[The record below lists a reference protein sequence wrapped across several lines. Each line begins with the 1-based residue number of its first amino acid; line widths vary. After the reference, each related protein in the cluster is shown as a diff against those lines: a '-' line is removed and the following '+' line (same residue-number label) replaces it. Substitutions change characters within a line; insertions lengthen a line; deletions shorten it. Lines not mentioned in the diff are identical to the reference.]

1 MNTMRPSVRPDA
13 LHGRTHRKRDM
24 SPGPG
29 TVEQQPPRGSF
40 IRLGI
45 ASVVLIVVALVVA
58 TFFVLQPKRDRQAG
72 TVVGFSAPPTVE
84 RLHVVI
90 LRGGATG
97 CRPTGGCNAA
107 NYAEVLSSKE
117 GWITTV
123 LAQGG
128 TGYVN
133 GADADP
139 PGDFG
144 SRLPDVYKAAPDLV
158 IVEGSVG
165 DQYYAASEIHDAAA
179 TVFADLKSH
188 LPNALVVA
196 VGPAWANTPPAK
208 IVAVE
213 GAVKEAAAT
222 DKVPFIDPIQQGWFS
237 GASASLMA
245 PDQQSPTDAGHARM
259 AAMMADDLTPLLHQP
274 NSRAPATTQASP

>member
-1 MNTMRPSVRPDA
+1 
-13 LHGRTHRKRDM
+13 M
-24 SPGPG
+24 SPIDADPAL
-29 TVEQQPPRGSF
+29 RGLRA
-40 IRLGI
+40 RLGI
-45 ASVVLIVVALVVA
+45 IVIAILVAAVLVA
-58 TFFVLQPKRDRQAG
+58 TFLALQPKREPQAG
-72 TVVGFSAPPTVE
+72 TVVGFSAPPTVQ

-139 PGDFG
+139 PGDYG
-144 SRLPDVYKAAPDLV
+144 SRLADVYKAAPDLV
-158 IVEGSVG
+158 IVEGSVA
-165 DQYYAASEIHDAAA
+165 DQYHTGTAIHDAA
-179 TVFADLKSH
+179 VSLFADLKSH
-188 LPNALVVA
+188 LPTATIVA
-196 VGPAWANTPPAK
+196 VGPAWAGTPPAS
-208 IVAVE
+208 IVAAE
-213 GAVKEAAAT
+213 NAVKGAAGTENIA
-222 DKVPFIDPIQQGWFS
+222 FIDPIAQGWFS

-245 PDQQSPTDAGHARM
+245 TDHQSPTDAGHARM
-259 AAMMADDLTPLLHQP
+259 AALIAADLAPLLQHIQ
-274 NSRAPATTQASP
+274 SDGAVATQTP

>member
-1 MNTMRPSVRPDA
+1 MSTMRPIVRPDA
-13 LHGRTHRKRDM
+13 RHGRNPRERGR
-24 SPGPG
+24 SAAV
-29 TVEQQPPRGSF
+29 VEQPPSGVLV
-40 IRLGI
+40 RLGI
-45 ASVVLIVVALVVA
+45 AIAGLAAVALFVA
-58 TFFVLQPKRDRQAG
+58 IFVALQPKPEPQAG
-72 TVVGFSAPPTVE
+72 AVVGFSAPPTVK
-84 RLHVVI
+84 RLSVVI

-97 CRPTGGCNAA
+97 CRPTGGCGAA
-107 NYAEVLSSKE
+107 NYAQALSVKE

-139 PGDFG
+139 ASDFG

-165 DQYYAASEIHDAAA
+165 DQFYAASEIHDAA
-179 TVFADLKSH
+179 VRVLVGLKSH
-188 LPNALVVA
+188 LPDAMVVA
-196 VGPAWANTPPAK
+196 IGPAWADTPPAN

-213 GAVKEAAAT
+213 GAVKAAAAAE
-222 DKVPFIDPIQQGWFS
+222 DVLFIDPIAQGWFT

-245 PDQQSPTDAGHARM
+245 PDHQSPTDAGHARM
-259 AAMMADDLTPLLHQP
+259 AAMIADDLAPLLHQVV
-274 NSRAPATTQASP
+274 SPSPGAG